1 MKPRAPV
8 LKRREV
14 GGFKIQFF
22 FPSEPTLRP
31 TSVALYT
38 IAEMDFDDDSSS
50 EMQFDEGSSS
60 EIEFEEDAEHFDVN
74 DSNVH
79 FVVRPFDDAAEKAEL
94 ILNNTLTRMKK
105 QDKGPT
111 TESET
116 AYLVTLKS
124 NLIELIRPGYDLV
137 FAKCTREILVVMC
150 TYRNRWKVQLQN
162 PLDVIKCK
170 FLEGTTKD

>member
-1 MKPRAPV
+1 MHV
-8 LKRREV
+8 
-14 GGFKIQFF
+14 F
-22 FPSEPTLRP
+22 
-31 TSVALYT
+31 VA
-38 IAEMDFDDDSSS
+38 IAEMDCDDDSSS

-60 EIEFEEDAEHFDVN
+60 EMEFEEDAKHFDVN

-94 ILNNTLTRMKK
+94 ILNNTLTQMKK

-124 NLIELIRPGYDLV
+124 NLIELFRPGYDLV
-137 FAKCTREILVVMC
+137 FAKCTRDDLGHHVYELQPMEGSASKSAGC
-150 TYRNRWKVQLQN
+150 YKVQVPGGNNKRL
-162 PLDVIKCK
+162 KT
-170 FLEGTTKD
+170 G